1 MSDPNSDL
9 NRRSLEAFPSWLRT
23 LPADVRVLA
32 SVVDDPEV
40 SEAARSTLAAA
51 LNYLFKSVDLIADG
65 IEDLGYVDDAFVL
78 RVAVSSIDVDA
89 VSDEKKLVELERLRA
104 DAGLVREFMQADYA
118 RLESYVTGLLALVV
132 RGRSAA
138 NIASDAAVRQEF
150 FGELNAWAGQYV
162 TPSFE
167 HDEKNLVKLRSFL
180 GTKLAGLSG

>member
-1 MSDPNSDL
+1 MSDPNTDL

-32 SVVDDPEV
+32 SVVEDSATADAVRE
-40 SEAARSTLAAA
+40 TLAAA

-78 RVAVSSIDVDA
+78 RAAASAIDLEAVSEGA
-89 VSDEKKLVELERLRA
+89 LRTALERLAA
-104 DAGLVREFMQADYA
+104 DAALIREFMGDDYA
-118 RLESYVTGLLALVV
+118 RLETYVAGLASLVV

-138 NIASDAAVRQEF
+138 AIAGDAEVRQQF
-150 FGELNAWAGQYV
+150 FGELNAWAEHYV

-167 HDEKNLVKLRSFL
+167 HDAKNLVKLRAFL
-180 GTKLAGLSG
+180 GTKLAG

>member
-9 NRRSLEAFPSWLRT
+9 KRRSLEAFPSWLRT

-32 SVVDDPEV
+32 SVVEDP
-40 SEAARSTLAAA
+40 AAGDAVRETVAAA

-78 RVAVSSIDVDA
+78 RVAASTIELQG
-89 VSDEKKLVELERLRA
+89 VSDAALRAEIERLA
-104 DAGLVREFMQADYA
+104 LDAALVREFMEGDYA
-118 RLESYVTGLLALVV
+118 RLQAYVSGLASLVV

-138 NIASDAAVRQEF
+138 AIAGDPDVRQQF
-150 FGELNAWAGQYV
+150 FGELQAWAGQYV

-167 HDEKNLVKLRSFL
+167 HDEKNLVKLRAFL
-180 GTKLAGLSG
+180 GTKLAG

>member
-1 MSDPNSDL
+1 MSDANSDL

-32 SVVDDPEV
+32 SVVDDTETSDAV
-40 SEAARSTLAAA
+40 RQALAAA

-78 RVAVSSIDVDA
+78 RVAVSAIDLEA
-89 VSDEKKLVELERLRA
+89 VSDASKYAELGRLAA
-104 DAGLVREFMQADYA
+104 DAALVREFLEADYA
-118 RLESYVTGLLALVV
+118 RLEAYVSGLGSLVV

-138 NIASDAAVRQEF
+138 GIALDPDVRQEF
-150 FGELNAWAGQYV
+150 LGELSAWAGQYV

-167 HDEKNLVKLRSFL
+167 HDEKNLVKLRAFL
-180 GTKLAGLSG
+180 GTKLAG